1 MAPMK
6 KLFLEE
12 QMKVLMP
19 ILLHTK
25 IPAASD
31 TLQNIGVHRLPV
43 ESTHGDYTN
52 IYHPKC
58 GFQRNVLD
66 RITKKLQRQ

>member
-19 ILLHTK
+19 FLLHTK

-43 ESTHGDYTN
+43 DLHMETTQIYT
-52 IYHPKC
+52 
-58 GFQRNVLD
+58 
-66 RITKKLQRQ
+66 T